1 MPYDLQNSRT
11 AKKKSRK
18 SSGNIDREIE
28 KASFGEEERLD
39 GRISKRDIEDDDD
52 MDDFIEVDDEAPRD
66 KQLSRKPKSI
76 DYNAKLN
83 ELVIL
88 QNADGSW
95 ALDNRLAAVFEL
107 KVAQLQQT
115 MNQMTQLPAQNKDNI
130 WATILALA
138 YLETILKT
146 IERRLGIDGPK
157 E

>member
-1 MPYDLQNSRT
+1 MPYDLESSET
-11 AKKKSRK
+11 PKKRSRK
-18 SSGNIDREIE
+18 AHENIDRD
-28 KASFGEEERLD
+28 RD
-39 GRISKRDIEDDDD
+39 RGRAARIDIEEDNNEMEYEKINVDD
-52 MDDFIEVDDEAPRD
+52 EDDEAPRD
-66 KQLSRKPKSI
+66 GKPKSI